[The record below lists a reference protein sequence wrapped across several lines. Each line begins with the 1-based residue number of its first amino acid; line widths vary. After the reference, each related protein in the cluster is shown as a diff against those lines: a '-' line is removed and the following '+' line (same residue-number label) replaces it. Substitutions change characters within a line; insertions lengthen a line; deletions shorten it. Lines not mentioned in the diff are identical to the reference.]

1 MNANESKTTFSRFS
15 TVTKYLGR
23 YRWYLVVGVLA
34 VIGANGLMLVPPY
47 LTKLIFDRLETGS
60 PMSEVGLLVLAMIG
74 LSIASGICRFT
85 IRRTIIWMSRHLE
98 YDIRGELV
106 AHLLKLSPSFYD
118 KNRTGDIMAR
128 ATNDLEAVRMMIGPA
143 MMHIANTLVVATGA
157 LTMMAMLSPRLT
169 LYALIPALVFPISM
183 NKLGNMIHRRF
194 LKIQEHFAHLTAVC
208 QENLSGVRVVKAYRQ
223 EDHEIENFADLSEHY
238 FKLNLSLGRLHAA
251 FYPLF
256 QLVATSLML
265 VVLYV
270 GGRDVIRGE
279 IELGTVVAFFLY
291 LGMLTW
297 PLIAIGWVVSLY
309 QRGTVSLDRI
319 NQILNTTSDIPT
331 GCAEPKS
338 DEKSVRGKV
347 EFRDLNFAYD
357 EAPILNDLSLTVE
370 PGQTL
375 GIVGLTGSGKTT
387 LVALLA
393 RLYPVARD
401 QLFVD
406 DIDINDW
413 DINALRRRIGFTA
426 QEPFL
431 FSATVADNIRFGRAD
446 ASIDEVAQVAQ
457 LAALAKD
464 VDEFPDRYETMVGER
479 GITLS
484 GGQKQRVAIARAA
497 MIEPTILILDDA
509 TSSVDTETEYEIN
522 QRINAHAEQLTTF
535 IVSHRVSSVKDA
547 DQIIFL
553 EDGRIIEQGN
563 HEVLM
568 SLGRRYADLYR
579 AQVLAEQLESL

>member
-1 MNANESKTTFSRFS
+1 MNVDESKTTFSRFS

-23 YRWYLVVGVLA
+23 YRWYLVVGVVA

-60 PMSEVGLLVLAMIG
+60 SMSEVGLLVLAMIG
-74 LSIASGICRFT
+74 LAIASGICRFT

-98 YDIRGELV
+98 YNIRGELI

-118 KNRTGDIMAR
+118 RNRTGDIMAR
-128 ATNDLEAVRMMIGPA
+128 ATNDLEAVRMMVGPA
-143 MMHIANTLVVATGA
+143 VMHIANTLVVATGA

-183 NKLGNMIHRRF
+183 NKLGNMIHKRF

-223 EDHEIENFADLSEHY
+223 EDHEIENFAGLSEHY
-238 FKLNLSLGRLHAA
+238 FKLNMSLGRLHAS

-256 QLVATSLML
+256 QLVATSLMM

-319 NQILNTTSDIPT
+319 NQILHTTSDIPS
-331 GCAEPKS
+331 GRAAPE
-338 DEKSVRGKV
+338 SVRGKV
-347 EFRDLNFAYD
+347 EFRNLSFAYD
-357 EAPILNDLSLTVE
+357 EIPVLNDLSLTVE

-413 DINALRRRIGFTA
+413 DVNALRRQIGFAA

-431 FSATVADNIRFGRAD
+431 FSATVADNIRFGRD
-446 ASIDEVAQVAQ
+446 EASNDEVARVAQ
-457 LAALAKD
+457 IAALAKD

-484 GGQKQRVAIARAA
+484 GGQKQRAAIARAV
-497 MIEPTILILDDA
+497 MIDPTILILDDA
-509 TSSVDTETEYEIN
+509 TSSVDTETEDEIN
-522 QRINAHAEQLTTF
+522 QRINAHAERLTTF

-547 DQIIFL
+547 DRIIFL
-553 EDGRIIEQGN
+553 EDGRIVEQGN
-563 HEVLM
+563 HEALM

-579 AQVLAEQLESL
+579 AQVLAEQLERL